1 MKLVDLNCHL
11 VMLRDLQTAQ
21 GRLRRL
27 YEKAFPGAQ
36 NLDGMPHGS
45 GVHDKVGELA
55 VEIADYETA
64 VEELE
69 KKVKASEVTA
79 EEFISTID
87 NRDIRLYLRLHFL
100 RDMLWK
106 EVADTCDTTE
116 AAVKSAVYGW
126 FRENNF

>member
-21 GRLRRL
+21 ARLRRL

-45 GVHDKVGELA
+45 DVHDKVGELA

-64 VEELE
+64 VKELE
-69 KKVKASEVTA
+69 KKVKASEEAA
-79 EEFISTID
+79 ECFISTID
-87 NRDIRLYLRLHFL
+87 NVLYA
-100 RDMLWK
+100 
-106 EVADTCDTTE
+106 ESQTDTSCGQS
-116 AAVKSAVYGW
+116 V
-126 FRENNF
+126 